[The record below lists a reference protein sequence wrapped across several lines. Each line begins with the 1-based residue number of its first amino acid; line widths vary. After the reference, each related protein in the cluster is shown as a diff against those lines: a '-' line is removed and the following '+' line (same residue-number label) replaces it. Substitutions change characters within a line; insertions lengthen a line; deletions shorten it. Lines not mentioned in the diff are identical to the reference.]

1 MKKIRINLASGIT
14 QEKPL
19 ITAFKGTNGSYVV
32 LDNEANGSMGLP
44 IILVCKLE
52 NSNLIKIND
61 QTEWN
66 NVKENLKSII
76 AGGQIE
82 YIKVDDVINADDMYY
97 NQLTLPVVSFDALK
111 NNYKVEDGTDNA
123 TASIFD
129 INPEPVTNANIPVEN
144 GMPAS
149 NVMNNP
155 GIGEINSMNTNVNV
169 TPENPVQTPVAPDVP
184 VQAPAPEVNNVF
196 EPNLSA
202 PAIDLGINNMST
214 PTQAEPTPI
223 SNETPVAPNVNVNP
237 SVDLE
242 TPLADTTNLENQI
255 NDIVSG
261 PVPNVE
267 PQNNVSNIAVEP
279 PITNVGLNDELFK
292 DQKEAFMQACENMF
306 DALVQ
311 KFEKELEK
319 R

>member
-52 NSNLIKIND
+52 NGKLIKIND

-111 NNYKVEDGTDNA
+111 NNYKVEDGTENA

-184 VQAPAPEVNNVF
+184 VQAPVPEVNNVV

-223 SNETPVAPNVNVNP
+223 SNEDPVAPTVNVNP

-267 PQNNVSNIAVEP
+267 PQNNVSNIEVEP
-279 PITNVGLNDELFK
+279 PITNVGLNDDLFK